1 MNFCSDN
8 ISGAHPKVLAALAA
22 ANDGAVMPYGNDDLT
37 RRVEARINEIFDRDC
52 AVFLVGT
59 GTAANALALACL
71 TPPWGSVY
79 CHPDSHV
86 NRDECGA
93 PEFYTGGAK
102 LIAVP
107 GEDGKFTATSLDA
120 AIGPGDAGTVHHA
133 QPAAVSLTQA
143 TEAGTVYTAA
153 EIGAIAEVARRHGMA
168 LHMDGAR
175 FANALVNQGRS
186 PAELTWRAGVTA
198 LSLGATKN
206 GALAAEAVVFF
217 DKAKAAEMPFR
228 RKRGGQLW
236 SKMRFLAAQ
245 LDAYLAE
252 DLWLINA
259 RFANSLAR
267 RLGQGL
273 AKLPGARIE
282 YPVEANEVFVTLP
295 EPVILGLEA
304 DGVLFYR
311 WPDDAS
317 APTIRLVTAFDTAP
331 DQVDAFLASVE
342 RHMRQFAGGRLR

>member
-1 MNFCSDN
+1 MNFCGDN

-37 RRVEARINEIFDRDC
+37 RRVETRINEIFDRDC

-107 GEDGKFTATSLDA
+107 GEDGKFTATALDA

-153 EIGAIAEVARRHGMA
+153 EIGAIAEVARRHGLA

-311 WPDDAS
+311 WPDAS

>member
-8 ISGAHPKVLAALAA
+8 TAGAHPKILAALAA
-22 ANDGAVMPYGNDDLT
+22 ANEGAAMPYGNDDVT
-37 RRVEARINEIFDRDC
+37 CGVEAKIRDIFERDC

-71 TPPWGSVY
+71 TPPWGTVY

-93 PEFYTGGAK
+93 PEFYAGGAK
-102 LIAVP
+102 LITV
-107 GEDGKFTATSLDA
+107 GGDDGKFSAESLEA
-120 AIGPGDAGTVHHA
+120 ALLLGDVGVVHHA

-143 TEAGTVYTAA
+143 SEAGTVYTPP
-153 EIGAIAEVARRHGMA
+153 EIRAIASVAHRAGLA
-168 LHMDGAR
+168 VHMDGAR
-175 FANALVNQGRS
+175 FANALVTLGRS
-186 PAELTWRAGVTA
+186 PAELTWRAGVDV
-198 LSLGATKN
+198 LSFGATKN

-245 LDAYLAE
+245 FDAYLGQ
-252 DLWLINA
+252 DLWLMNA
-259 RFANSLAR
+259 RFANSQAR

-273 AKLPGARIE
+273 AKLPGARIAF
-282 YPVEANEVFVTLP
+282 PVEANEVFVSLP
-295 EPVILGLEA
+295 EAVIQGLEA
-304 DGVLFYR
+304 DGFRFYR
-311 WPDDAS
+311 WPDETALML
-317 APTIRLVTAFDTAP
+317 RLVTAFNTAP
-331 DQVDAFLASVE
+331 EHVDAFLASAG
-342 RHMRQFAGGRLR
+342 RHMQQAGRASG

>member
-8 ISGAHPKVLAALAA
+8 TAGAHPKILAALAA
-22 ANDGAVMPYGNDDLT
+22 ANDGAVMPYGNDELT
-37 RRVEARINEIFDRDC
+37 RRVERRISEIFERDS

-71 TPPWGSVY
+71 TSPWGVVY

-86 NRDECGA
+86 NRDECAA
-93 PEFYTGGAK
+93 PEFYAGGAK
-102 LIAVP
+102 LVAV
-107 GEDGKFTATSLDA
+107 GGADGKFDA
-120 AIGPGDAGTVHHA
+120 AALDGAIGRGDSGVVHHA
-133 QPAAVSLTQA
+133 QPAAVTLTQA
-143 TEAGTVYTAA
+143 TEAGTVYRPA
-153 EIGAIAEVARRHGMA
+153 EIGAIAEVARRHKLA

-175 FANALVNQGRS
+175 FANALVAVGRS
-186 PAELTWRAGVTA
+186 PAELTWRAGVDV

-245 LDAYLAE
+245 FDAYLAE
-252 DLWLINA
+252 DLWLLNA

-295 EPVILGLEA
+295 EPVIQGLEA
-304 DGVLFYR
+304 DGFRFYR
-311 WPDDAS
+311 WPTDGAL
-317 APTIRLVTAFDTAP
+317 TLRLVTAFSTAP
-331 DQVDAFLASVE
+331 EHVDAFLASAA
-342 RHMRQFAGGRLR
+342 RHVRQLGRAGAG